1 VIGRAGGLAGRL
13 LALLILFGVVAV
25 AGAFTLVPLW
35 QLNQRLDA
43 RMAETQQNLA
53 IQRRIARASAGLQ
66 PIMEQLERA
75 DVADTR
81 YLKSSSE
88 ALAGAQLQD
97 MVKKA
102 IVSKGGSILSTQIV
116 SAEQDGRFRRV
127 VLRVKMRAALEQT
140 VEIFFALET
149 SATYLF
155 LDNVSLTSRSNLRRS
170 PTPEATPEAVT
181 PVPLEVEFDLSG
193 YLRGDGP

>member
-170 PTPEATPEAVT
+170 PTPEAVT

>member
-1 VIGRAGGLAGRL
+1 VIERAGGLAGRL

-97 MVKKA
+97 TVKKA

-170 PTPEATPEAVT
+170 PTPEAVT